1 MFQKDFQANVFYE
14 SYFYVCKYSILCT
27 ECKSISK
34 HTCTKYINQMDIITR
49 GSNFAS
55 NQYAL
60 TPDRKYVDFGTLV
73 PI

>member
-14 SYFYVCKYSILCT
+14 SYFCVCKYSILCR

-55 NQYAL
+55 L
-60 TPDRKYVDFGTLV
+60 
-73 PI
+73 I